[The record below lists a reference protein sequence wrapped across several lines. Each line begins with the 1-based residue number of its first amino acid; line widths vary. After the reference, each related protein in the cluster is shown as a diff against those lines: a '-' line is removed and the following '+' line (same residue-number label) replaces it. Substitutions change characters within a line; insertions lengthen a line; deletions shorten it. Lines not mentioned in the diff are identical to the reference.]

1 MSRCP
6 ARRMRQSHVKYGAIT
21 ATRSKRTSRE
31 RAVREALAL
40 LEGTGTAGRSARGA
54 AEPTRAVAHTT
65 PDAAAAPSQSDRRP
79 IVNSGTTVNPGLD
92 LSAQTAGGITIAELT
107 GELDIA
113 SAPALREQLLSLLRP
128 GSSRLVI
135 DLSRVSFC
143 DASGLAVLVNT
154 ARRARLLGGFLRLA
168 AVSPQVGRVL
178 NITGLHRQLANFPTV
193 QAAATGAQAAQHRIS
208 GAAVSGR
215 AARAHPGP
223 VSRRTGPP
231 PVPADAGELRGAVA
245 ALLACADAW
254 HDADPT
260 RRFTAALRALDR
272 ARDGTDNAALDTA
285 ARSLLSALARH
296 PLTPSPAVAATA
308 TRLRRVLNPA
318 PRLAAS

>member
-1 MSRCP
+1 M
-6 ARRMRQSHVKYGAIT
+6 
-21 ATRSKRTSRE
+21 
-31 RAVREALAL
+31 
-40 LEGTGTAGRSARGA
+40 
-54 AEPTRAVAHTT
+54 
-65 PDAAAAPSQSDRRP
+65 
-79 IVNSGTTVNPGLD
+79 NSGTTANPGLG
-92 LSAQTAGGITIAELT
+92 LAAHTVGGITIAELT

-128 GSSRLVI
+128 GSSRLVL

-168 AVSPQVGRVL
+168 AVSPQAGQVL
-178 NITGLHRQLANFPTV
+178 TITGLHRHLASFPTV
-193 QAAATGAQAAQHRIS
+193 QAAATGTQAAQHPKS
-208 GAAVSGR
+208 GAAARER
-215 AARAHPGP
+215 AARAHPRRAN
-223 VSRRTGPP
+223 RRTGPP

-254 HDADPT
+254 HDADPS
-260 RRFTAALRALDR
+260 RQFTPALRAMDR
-272 ARDGTDNAALDTA
+272 ARHGTDDTALDTA

-296 PLTPSPAVAATA
+296 PLTPCPAVATTA

-318 PRLAAS
+318 PQLTPT